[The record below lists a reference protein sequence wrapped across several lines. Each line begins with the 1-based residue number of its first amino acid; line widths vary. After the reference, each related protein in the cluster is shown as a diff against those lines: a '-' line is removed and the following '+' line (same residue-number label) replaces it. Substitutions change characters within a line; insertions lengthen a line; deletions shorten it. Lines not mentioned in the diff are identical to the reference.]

1 MNLVSDTVVNLDGG
15 AGDFIG
21 VGNRNAWPQGF
32 PSPGLP
38 FSLADDSV
46 FGVSNGGAP
55 FPTDV
60 EGIFGQNSNFNNDFF
75 ALSDTREWSLAQR
88 TMTWTFNV
96 SGAENLML
104 NIDMGGISDSASGG
118 FSATTDVKFL
128 VQIDGQPVQTAF
140 DLDAIVLP
148 AGFTTRPM
156 DDGDPSGGGRVLVVN
171 GPNGVIKRRAEDG
184 SVDSNTILDKS
195 PATGSGVG
203 QLDTYSTAINA
214 SGSVLTLTM
223 IADVPFEAMAFDN
236 IVISGDPFAF
246 EDIDGGEVNLVSDT
260 VVNLDGGAGDFIGV
274 GSRNAWPQG
283 FPSPGLP
290 FSLADDSVFGVSNGG
305 APFPTDVEG
314 IFGQNSDFN
323 NDYFALSDTREWTAA
338 QRTATW
344 TFNIDGILNPQLSI
358 DMGGISDAAS
368 GGYSTVTDLKF
379 MAQID
384 GQTMFTAF
392 DLDAI
397 ARPVGFAT
405 RPMDDGDA
413 SGGGRVLLVNGPN
426 GVIKRRAEDGSV
438 DSNTILDKSPA
449 AGPGAGRMD
458 TYTTSLIGSGSVL
471 TLTMVAD
478 VPFEAVAF
486 DNILI
491 SSGAVSDGTPPALSS
506 LTPADNAN
514 NVAINSNL
522 LVGFN
527 ELVQAGTG
535 TITIFR
541 ANDNSVVEV
550 IDIQDAVVTG
560 AGVTVNPAA
569 DLEYETSYYV
579 QVSMGAIED
588 RAGNEFAGITDTT
601 TWNFTT
607 IEAPDL
613 APPVLVATGP
623 FAVSEN
629 AQGGTVIGDINADDG
644 DGADVGVR
652 YAFVTGSG
660 ADASMMVGLPGYAVT
675 PLFTVGQK
683 ISGTTGALNGTTAG
697 DYNPIGVLDG
707 IGAYELNAA
716 TVRVFVNHEVG
727 PGVGTS
733 YSLENGLTLA
743 GARIS
748 YFDIDKASRTIV
760 DSGLAYGKVY
770 DRAGNIVTSVTQL
783 DTAGFDRFCSGS
795 LFEANTFGLNRGIVD
810 TIYFAGE
817 EASTDFSHP
826 FGGTEWALDA
836 TTGELWALPDFGRGS
851 WENVAQ
857 IDTGTTTH
865 VAFLMGD
872 DAEGRPLWMY
882 VGEKSTAPGA
892 SLLERNGLAGG
903 KLYYWR
909 SNSGEINADQF
920 NATENGAFASLS
932 GTWVEFTA
940 RNVAL
945 AGTPGYDAQGYKN
958 DIVTLQDVVAGG
970 GFQFSRP
977 EDLST
982 NPVNGAEVVFAS
994 TGRANFANNADRV
1007 GTVYRVNV
1015 DFSNLNAPT
1024 GALTILYDGDADP
1037 SQTLRSPDNL
1047 DWADD
1052 GFVYVQE
1059 DDAVAGLFG
1068 GSAVNPN
1075 EASIVRLDPSTGAVT
1090 RIAQIDRNHILP
1102 LGTTDGSPTDVGNW
1116 ESSGILDVSKLFGEA
1131 PGSLM
1136 LFDVQAHSIRNGII
1150 AASGLA
1156 EGGQLSLLEVGGEAG
1171 AFRINRNTGI
1181 VTVAN
1186 PGALQVADGAFA
1198 LTVQAIDAS
1207 GNTSFATVNIDL
1219 NSTPVAANMDVRF
1232 ATFNA
1237 SLNRNT
1243 AGELVADLVTPD
1255 DPQAKKVA
1263 EIIQRTNP
1271 DVLLVNEFD
1280 FVAGGLA
1287 ADLFRENYLEIS
1299 QNGAAPVYYPYVY
1312 VAPSNT
1318 GVPSGF
1324 DLNNNG
1330 TIGGGDDAY
1339 GFGDFPGQFAMVL
1352 LSRYEIVTE
1361 AVRTFQ
1367 RFLWKDMPGALLPD
1381 DVNTAAPDDWYSPAE
1396 LAAFRL
1402 SSKSHWDV
1410 PINVNGTVVHAL
1422 VSHPTPPVFDG
1433 VEDRNGK
1440 RNHDEIRFWADYVTP
1455 GAGSYIYDDGQF
1467 AAAGNTTP
1475 AATEGGL
1482 AAGERFVI
1490 MGDNNAD
1497 PLDGDSVANAANLF
1511 LANPYINTSVTPSSV
1526 GGVENA
1532 DAGQFGNPAFDTSDF
1547 GNPPGNLRV
1556 DYVLPSKNLDI
1567 LDAAVFWPAA
1577 ADPLS
1582 ALVSASDHRL
1592 VWVDVVVDA
1601 PEVLI
1606 ASGETRQHSTILL
1619 ARATAPGALT
1629 FEVASDAAFSNILVS
1644 DVEAVADVAL
1654 PVKTAIVGLDS
1665 NTSYWYRATDAA
1677 GRMATGRFKTA
1688 ASAADG
1694 RVGLTFGVSGDWR
1707 GELAPY
1713 PAVANADDANLD
1725 FFVSLGDTIYA
1736 DYPSPDVPL
1745 SQAMTLDEYRARHN
1759 EVYSSRFGQNTLG
1772 DLRASTSVFA
1782 TIDDHEVI
1790 NDFAGGAPAS
1800 SDPRFPETTGLINQ
1814 TQLYRNGLQA
1824 FEEYNPIDAAPY
1836 SGTGD
1841 PRFEGVPELYEEQSF
1856 GLDAAIFVLDARSFR
1871 DQELPGVTNLADPV
1885 EVGTFLAASFNPSR
1899 TMLGATQ
1906 LDDLKLGLLEAEA
1919 NGQTWKFIFVPEP
1932 IQNLG
1937 VVGASDR
1944 FEGYAAE
1951 RAEILEFVHENGIG
1965 NVVFVAADIHGTLV
1979 NNLTYQTSPFGPQIA
1994 TGAFEISTGSVAFDA
2009 PFGPTVAQLAAAA
2022 GLLSPQQL
2030 AFYNSLPIASDPDS
2044 ALNDKDDFLKSLID
2058 GQLALLGYDPI
2069 GLNNNLDSASDLIDA
2084 TLLQGDY
2091 IATHTFGWTEFSID
2105 PQTQKLTVTTWG
2117 IAPYT
2122 EAELLTNPAA
2132 ILARTPIIVSQF
2144 EVNPQAAPQA
2154 FAVQDGSTL
2163 KIGGTNGNDV
2173 ILVERGRGHEIVVT
2187 VNGAELGVFDR
2198 RKIELITADGLVG
2211 DDVIIISPL
2220 LHTSAILRGSAG
2232 DDTIYAGSGDNIV
2245 LGGLGRDTLS
2255 GGLGRDLLIGGRGGD
2270 LLLGGLGDDVL
2281 IGGETVYDA
2290 DDDALLE
2297 VLASWAGPGSY
2308 RARVNALRTGNGVPR
2323 LNSTTVIDDQE
2334 VDLLFGLLGNDYFLD
2349 GMGDILDNNRNEF
2362 AD

>member
-1 MNLVSDTVVNLDGG
+1 MLEINMYLGIHRASGQPNVVGRKSKSRRKGGGDKQQSHRRRSRRFEQLERRDLMAVIAGQDFDGGEVNLISDTVVNLDGG

-46 FGVSNGGAP
+46 VGVSNGGAP
-55 FPTDV
+55 FAADA
-60 EGIFGQNSNFNNDFF
+60 EGIFGQNADFSNDFF
-75 ALSDTREWSLAQR
+75 S
-88 TMTWTFNV
+88 
-96 SGAENLML
+96 
-104 NIDMGGISDSASGG
+104 
-118 FSATTDVKFL
+118 
-128 VQIDGQPVQTAF
+128 
-140 DLDAIVLP
+140 
-148 AGFTTRPM
+148 
-156 DDGDPSGGGRVLVVN
+156 
-171 GPNGVIKRRAEDG
+171 
-184 SVDSNTILDKS
+184 
-195 PATGSGVG
+195 
-203 QLDTYSTAINA
+203 
-214 SGSVLTLTM
+214 
-223 IADVPFEAMAFDN
+223 
-236 IVISGDPFAF
+236 
-246 EDIDGGEVNLVSDT
+246 
-260 VVNLDGGAGDFIGV
+260 
-274 GSRNAWPQG
+274 
-283 FPSPGLP
+283 
-290 FSLADDSVFGVSNGG
+290 
-305 APFPTDVEG
+305 
-314 IFGQNSDFN
+314 
-323 NDYFALSDTREWTAA
+323 LSDTREWTAA
-338 QRTATW
+338 QRTVTW
-344 TFNIDGILNPQLSI
+344 TFDINGIFNPQLSI

-368 GGYSTVTDLKF
+368 GGYSATTDVKF
-379 MAQID
+379 LGQID
-384 GQTMFTAF
+384 GQPVQTAF

-397 ARPVGFAT
+397 ARPAGFT
-405 RPMDDGDA
+405 SRPMDDGDP
-413 SGGGRVLLVNGPN
+413 SGGGRVLIVNGPN

-449 AGPGAGRMD
+449 AGFAAGRLD

-471 TLTMVAD
+471 TLTMIAD
-478 VPFEAVAF
+478 VPFEAMAF

-491 SSGAVSDGTPPALSS
+491 SAGAATDSTPPGLSS

-514 NVAINSNL
+514 SVAINSNL
-522 LVGFN
+522 VVGFN

-541 ANDNSVVEV
+541 ASDNSAVEV
-550 IDIQDAVVTG
+550 IDIQDTVVAG
-560 AGVTVNPAA
+560 AGVTVNPSA

-579 QVSMGAIED
+579 QISVGAIED
-588 RAGNEFAGITDTT
+588 LAGNQFAGISDAN

-613 APPVLVATGP
+613 TPPALVATGP

-629 AQGGTVIGDINADDG
+629 AQGGTIVGDINADDG

-652 YAFVTGSG
+652 YAFVNGSG
-660 ADASMMVGLPGYAVT
+660 ADTSMMVGLPGYAVT
-675 PLFTVGQK
+675 PLFTVGQT
-683 ISGTTGALNGTTAG
+683 ISGTTGALNSTTAG
-697 DYNPIGVLDG
+697 DYDPMGVLDG
-707 IGAYELNAA
+707 IGAYELNAT
-716 TVRVFVNHEVG
+716 TVRAFVNHEVG
-727 PGVGTS
+727 PSVGYS
-733 YSLENGLTLA
+733 YSLENGLTLT

-748 YFDIDKASRTIV
+748 YFDIDKVSRTIV
-760 DSGLAYGKVY
+760 DSGLAYGTVY
-770 DRAGNIVTSVTQL
+770 DRAGNVVTSVTQL

-795 LFEANTFGLNRGIVD
+795 LFEANSFGPGRGIVD
-810 TIYFAGE
+810 TIFFAGE

-826 FGGTEWALDA
+826 FGGTEWALDV
-836 TTGELWALPDFGRGS
+836 TTGALWALPDFGRGS

-857 IDTGTTTH
+857 LDTGTTTH

-882 VGEKSTAPGA
+882 VGEKSSAPGA
-892 SLLERNGLAGG
+892 SFLERNGLTGG
-903 KLYYWR
+903 KLYYWK
-909 SNSGEINADQF
+909 SNTGEINADQF

-932 GTWVEFTA
+932 GTWVEFIA
-940 RNVAL
+940 RDVAL
-945 AGTPGYDAQGYKN
+945 AGTPGYDLQGYKN
-958 DIVTLQDVVAGG
+958 DVVTLQDVVAGG

-982 NPVNGAEVVFAS
+982 NPANGAEVVFAS

-1007 GTVYRVNV
+1007 GTVYRVNI
-1015 DFSNLNAPT
+1015 DFSNLGAPT
-1024 GALTILYDGDADP
+1024 GSLTILYDGDADP

-1068 GSAVNPN
+1068 GNAVNPN
-1075 EASIVRLDPSTGAVT
+1075 EASIVRLDPSTGAAT
-1090 RIAQIDRNHILP
+1090 RIAQIDRSSVLP
-1102 LGTTDGSPTDVGNW
+1102 LSTTDGSPTDVGNW

-1136 LFDVQAHSIRNGII
+1136 LFDVQAHAIRNGII
-1150 AASGLA
+1150 AANGLA

-1186 PGALQVADGAFA
+1186 PSALPIADGAFE

-1207 GNTSFATVNIDL
+1207 GNTSFATVKIDV
-1219 NSTPVAANMDVRF
+1219 NRTPVAANTDVRF

-1243 AGELVADLVTPD
+1243 AGELVADLLTPD
-1255 DPQAKKVA
+1255 DPQAKKAA

-1280 FVAGGLA
+1280 FDASGRA

-1299 QNGAAPVYYPYVY
+1299 QNGAEPVYYPFVY

-1352 LSRYEIVTE
+1352 FSKYEIVTE
-1361 AVRTFQ
+1361 DVRTFQ

-1381 DVNTAAPDDWYSPAE
+1381 DASTAAPNDWYSPEE
-1396 LAAFRL
+1396 LGAFRL

-1410 PINVNGTVVHAL
+1410 PINVNGTVIHAL

-1455 GAGSYIYDDGQF
+1455 EAGSYIYDDIEF

-1475 AATEGGL
+1475 SAAGGGL
-1482 AAGERFVI
+1482 PAGERFVI

-1511 LANPYINTSVTPSSV
+1511 LTNAYINTAVTPSSV
-1526 GGVENA
+1526 GGIENA
-1532 DAGQFGNPAFDTSDF
+1532 DVGQLGNPAFDTSDF

-1592 VWVDVVVDA
+1592 VWVDVAIDA

-1606 ASGETRQHSTILL
+1606 ASGETRQHSTVLL
-1619 ARATAPGALT
+1619 AKATTPGALT
-1629 FEVASDAAFSNILVS
+1629 FEVASDAEFSSVLVS
-1644 DVEAVADVAL
+1644 DVHAVTDVAI
-1654 PVKTAIVGLDS
+1654 PAKSFIVGLDS
-1665 NTSYWYRATDAA
+1665 NTTYWYRATDAA

-1694 RVGLTFGVSGDWR
+1694 QVGLTFGVSGDWR

-1736 DYPSPDVPL
+1736 DFASPDVPL
-1745 SQAMTLDEYRARHN
+1745 PQAMTIEQYRAKQN

-1790 NDFAGGAPAS
+1790 NDFAGGAEAS
-1800 SDPRFPETTGLINQ
+1800 SDPRFAETEGLINQ

-1824 FEEYNPIDAAPY
+1824 FEEYNPIEASPY

-1871 DQELPGVTNLADPV
+1871 DQELPGVADLADPAQ
-1885 EVGTFLAASFNPSR
+1885 VGSFLTASFNPDR

-1906 LDDLKLGLLEAEA
+1906 IDDLKQGLLEAEA

-1951 RAEILEFVHENGIG
+1951 RAEILEFVHENGIV

-1979 NNLTYQTSPFGPQIA
+1979 NNLTYQTTPFGPQIA

-2022 GLLSPQQL
+2022 GLLNPQQL

-2044 ALNDKDDFLKSLID
+2044 VPNDKDDFLKSVID

-2069 GLNNNLDSASDLIDA
+2069 GLNNNLASASGLIDA

-2105 PQTQKLTVTTWG
+2105 AQTQKLLVTTWG

-2122 EAELLTNPAA
+2122 EAELLADPAA
-2132 ILARTPIIVSQF
+2132 ILARAPIVVSQF
-2144 EVNPQAAPQA
+2144 EVNPQAGPQA
-2154 FAVQDGSTL
+2154 FAMQDGTTL
-2163 KIGGTNGNDV
+2163 KIGGTNGDDV

-2211 DDVIIISPL
+2211 NDTITVSPQL
-2220 LHTSAILRGSAG
+2220 RTKAILRGSAG
-2232 DDTIYAGSGDNIV
+2232 DDNLYAGSGDNVV
-2245 LGGLGRDTLS
+2245 LGGLGRDAIF
-2255 GGLGRDLLIGGRGGD
+2255 GGLGRDLLIGGRGED
-2270 LLLGGLGDDVL
+2270 VLVGGLGEDLL
-2281 IGGETVYDA
+2281 IGGETEYD
-2290 DDDALLE
+2290 DQDAQLLAILSNWNG
-2297 VLASWAGPGSY
+2297 VGSY
-2308 RARVNALRTGNGVPR
+2308 WQRIDRLRKGNGAP
-2323 LNSTTVIDDQE
+2323 
-2334 VDLLFGLLGNDYFLD
+2334 
-2349 GMGDILDNNRNEF
+2349 ILDNSTVSDDEERDKLFGGLNRDFFFDGLLDELDNSLHELV
-2362 AD
+2362 A